1 MTIICTLL
9 YSLKCRTNLLIVLC
23 YGLLSVLCLLSS
35 CTEAICPETVT
46 DIQADNWKVMNTG
59 VTETLRGVDFPGNG
73 DIGYI
78 CGTNGTIL
86 KTMDGGQSFF
96 SLSSGTTEHL
106 YKVKF
111 VTPDLGYVIGDN
123 RTLIKTLDG
132 GFTWSPTALA
142 KIPMYHLRAIHFFS
156 KDTGIVAGHKGQI
169 YRTTNAGASWETID
183 MGNPNLTVYSMMWPD
198 FNNGFIGCNLG
209 RLYEYKNGFNPSYLK
224 QYAFSYNCAI
234 LDFEMLGDSV
244 SMLAVS
250 DLQSPQF
257 KKIESTSDGWNSF
270 VNRYSSSASDSILFQ
285 SIKFLDRARGVAVG
299 GGLLKEGTGL
309 VLTSGDS
316 GQSWSEKSVP
326 GLPFLYDL
334 SFTSNTVIAVGY
346 KGKIVMSE

>member
-1 MTIICTLL
+1 MTIIFTPLCI
-9 YSLKCRTNLLIVLC
+9 LKRKTNILIVMF
-23 YGLLSVLCLLSS
+23 SVLCLLFS

-46 DIQADNWKVMNTG
+46 DIQTDDWKVMSTG

-73 DIGYI
+73 NIGYI

-86 KTMDGGQSFF
+86 KTIDGGQSFF

-111 VTPDLGYVIGDN
+111 VTADLGYAIGDN

-132 GFTWSPTALA
+132 GFTWNPTTLT
-142 KIPMYHLRAIHFFS
+142 KIPTYHLRAIHFFN

-169 YRTTNAGASWETID
+169 YRTTDAGASWETID
-183 MGNPNLTVYSMMWPD
+183 MGNPNLTVYSMMWLD

-234 LDFEMLGDSV
+234 LDFEMLDDSV
-244 SMLAVS
+244 SLLVVS
-250 DLQSPQF
+250 DMQSPQF

-270 VNRYSSSASDSILFQ
+270 TNRYSSNVSDSILFQ
-285 SIKFLDRARGVAVG
+285 SIKFLDKARGITVG
-299 GGLLKEGTGL
+299 GGLLKEGAGL
-309 VLTSGDS
+309 ILTSGDS
-316 GQSWSEKSVP
+316 GQSWSEKKIP

-346 KGKIVMSE
+346 KGKIVISE